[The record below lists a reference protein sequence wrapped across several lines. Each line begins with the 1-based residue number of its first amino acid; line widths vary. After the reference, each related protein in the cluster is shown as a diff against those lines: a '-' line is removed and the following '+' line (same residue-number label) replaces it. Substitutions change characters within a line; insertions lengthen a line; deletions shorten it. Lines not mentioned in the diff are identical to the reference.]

1 MALKIELKEGEKVV
15 VNGAVFAVR
24 PRGKGADLLIL
35 NQAKILRAREILK
48 EEDVDCLEKKLYFS
62 LQLQYLFPEDCEKAK
77 ESTPETMRALSAA
90 RPEFA
95 ADVDSIARFL
105 NEDRLYNALKVAG
118 RLVKGQRPSGS

>member
-35 NQAKILRAREILK
+35 NQAKILRAREIIK

-62 LQLQYLFPEDCEKAK
+62 LQLQYLFPEDSDKAK
-77 ESTPETMRALSAA
+77 DSAPDIMEGLRDA
-90 RPEFA
+90 RPELA
-95 ADVDSIARFL
+95 PEIDRIARFL
-105 NEDRLYNALKVAG
+105 NEGRLYNALKIAG
-118 RLVKGQRPSGS
+118 KMVKGQVPDGD